1 MSLHMPS
8 RQLTIYVIISISIIG
23 NLLSLPFQT
32 RITTSSKL
40 QFHLNGLPFRNQ
52 GQLKLLRQLRN
63 QDQLTLL
70 R

>member
-32 RITTSSKL
+32 RITTSLTL